1 MNTFNNKVIVITGGT
16 SGLGLDLAKLLAP
29 EGAKLVWAGIDSTEA
44 DQACKS
50 VLEVSQN
57 ATVHGVHLDVTDS
70 TSVNSFQNE
79 VQQKHE
85 HIDILINC
93 AGILKEGYF
102 ENLSED
108 AFQQVMNVNFFGM
121 LKMIKTFLPM
131 LKQSQG
137 RIVNIASMAGLEGV
151 FGYTP
156 YCSSKHAVVGLT
168 KCLDFE

>member
-1 MNTFNNKVIVITGGT
+1 M
-16 SGLGLDLAKLLAP
+16 
-29 EGAKLVWAGIDSTEA
+29 
-44 DQACKS
+44 
-50 VLEVSQN
+50 
-57 ATVHGVHLDVTDS
+57 TDS